1 MDLPQR
7 KHIRLKHYDYSQNG
21 CYFLTICTKE
31 KACILGKVVAD
42 NHGTPVVSLSPM
54 GETVLSVIT
63 EMSCYSSGFQIDNYI
78 IMPNHLHLLLTLD
91 DSGGQGTGRPTVMSL
106 VHYLKRT
113 VTKQLGH
120 SIWQPSFYEHVVRNR
135 ESYLEIYNYITG
147 NPGKW
152 LSLPTRY
159 LL

>member
-7 KHIRLKHYDYSQNG
+7 KHPRLKHYDYSQNG
-21 CYFLTICTKE
+21 CYFLTLCTKE

-42 NHGTPVVSLSPM
+42 PQGFPSVILSAA

-63 EMSCYSSGFQIDNYI
+63 EMSCHSSTFHIDHYV

-91 DSGGQGTGRPTVMSL
+91 NSGGQGTDRPTVMSL

-113 VTKQLGH
+113 VTKQLGQ
-120 SIWQPSFYEHVVRNR
+120 SIWQPSFYEHVIRNR
-135 ESYLEIYNYITG
+135 ESYLEVHNYITG

-152 LSLPTRY
+152 LSAHEVTL
-159 LL
+159 

>member
-7 KHIRLKHYDYSQNG
+7 KHPRLKHYDYSQNG
-21 CYFLTICTKE
+21 CYFLTICTKG
-31 KACILGKVVAD
+31 KACLLGKVVAD
-42 NHGTPVVSLSPM
+42 SQGFPTVSLSPM

-63 EMSCYSSGFQIDNYI
+63 EMSRHDSGFQIDNYI

-91 DSGGQGTGRPTVMSL
+91 DSGGQGIGRPTVMSL

-135 ESYLEIYNYITG
+135 ESYLEMHNYITG

-152 LSLPTRY
+152 LSSSTR
-159 LL
+159 